1 MNQFQVYL
9 FTISLYSIVLVLD
22 IIQYNNL
29 IIITSHLLIL
39 HSLCS
44 SFLWFSD
51 NGYGFQ
57 FIFNMPASM
66 SSKLNFEQFP
76 VSDCY
81 KIIYPP
87 SGKSANFNSQRWNF
101 SSKPYKRRLPVN
113 RSGFM
118 EIDFGPRLDLILM
131 HRSN

>member
-1 MNQFQVYL
+1 MQFVQYHIYFFNPVYKL
-9 FTISLYSIVLVLD
+9 NLKFLAGTKVLARNINFSNISVSLLSIALTDHCYRV
-22 IIQYNNL
+22 
-29 IIITSHLLIL
+29 
-39 HSLCS
+39 
-44 SFLWFSD
+44 
-51 NGYGFQ
+51 Q
-57 FIFNMPASM
+57 FVFNMAASM